1 MTAIGQG
8 QSNEGV
14 GAGGQD
20 RPFGHGLPLAGRA
33 CGRALRQ
40 ADGAAEAGDP
50 GLIRVGAQQADGKG
64 QVAPG
69 RHAVRVGDPVT
80 ALELAI
86 VGGAIEIGDGQ
97 IDQGVAALDPIVDGV
112 IGRGG
117 RPRLGVGGRGGYKQR
132 QNPGRHRPLLHHPD
146 VSSAFAIVFAA
157 AATASSAAPARSRR
171 YP

>member
-50 GLIRVGAQQADGKG
+50 GLIRVGAQQADRKG
-64 QVAPG
+64 QIAPG
-69 RHAVRVGDPVT
+69 RHAARIGDSVA
-80 ALELAI
+80 ALDLTI
-86 VGGAIEIGDGQ
+86 VGWTIEIGDSQ
-97 IDQGVAALDPIVDGV
+97 IDQGVAALDLIVDGV

-117 RPRLGVGGRGGYKQR
+117 RP
-132 QNPGRHRPLLHHPD
+132 
-146 VSSAFAIVFAA
+146 
-157 AATASSAAPARSRR
+157 
-171 YP
+171 